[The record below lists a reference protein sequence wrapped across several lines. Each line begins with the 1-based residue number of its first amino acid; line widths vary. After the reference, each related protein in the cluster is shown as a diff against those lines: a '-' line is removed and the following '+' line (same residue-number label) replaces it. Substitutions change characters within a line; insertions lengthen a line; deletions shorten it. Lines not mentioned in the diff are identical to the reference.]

1 MSAAPASVGGDIVI
15 VGAGIVGSACAYE
28 LAKRGA
34 RVVLLEYGKAGMQA
48 TNAAAGMLAPL
59 TETHAPGPMFEFG
72 VQALHAYPRLVDE
85 LQAAV
90 GFDLELRLNGILK
103 VAFADTDADT
113 MRKRYAWQREL
124 GFALEWLDGGA
135 CRELE
140 PRLSDHVIAGM
151 FSAAEGNVSNQQLA
165 LALLRA
171 AVARG
176 TVLHERAAVRGF
188 VRSGSKVIG
197 VKTADTTYPCDAV
210 VLTAG
215 ARSGQLA
222 ARLDAALPV
231 RPVRGQMLA
240 LGGMRTPVRHIVWGP
255 RGYLVPR
262 ANGLVFAGA
271 TVENVGFRRRT
282 TATGVRRL
290 RSMASRLVPQLSA
303 ATVHFAWAG
312 LRPGTADDFP
322 AIGRLARYTNAY
334 AATGH
339 YRNGILLG
347 PLTGKLVAEALL
359 SGRWDAIPAAFDPA
373 RFATVPARA

>member
-1 MSAAPASVGGDIVI
+1 MTDGGDIVI

-34 RVVLLEYGKAGMQA
+34 RVVLLDYGRAGMQA

-59 TETHAPGPMFEFG
+59 TETHTPGPMLEFG
-72 VQALHAYPRLVDE
+72 VQALRGYPALVEE

-90 GFDLELRLNGILK
+90 RFDLELRLNGILK
-103 VAFADTDADT
+103 VALAESEADA

-124 GFALEWLDGGA
+124 GFPLDWLDGGA

-140 PRLSDHVIAGM
+140 PRLSERVIAGV
-151 FSAAEGNVSNQQLA
+151 FSAAEGNVSNQQVA
-165 LALLRA
+165 LALVRA
-171 AVARG
+171 ALGRG
-176 TVLHERAAVRGF
+176 AVLHERAAVRGF
-188 VRSGSKVIG
+188 VRAGAKVTG
-197 VKTADTTYPCDAV
+197 VKTAETTYACDAV
-210 VLTAG
+210 LLTAG
-215 ARSGQLA
+215 ARAGQLA
-222 ARLDAALPV
+222 ARLGVTLPV
-231 RPVRGQMLA
+231 RPMRGQMLA

-271 TVENVGFRRRT
+271 TVEDVGFRRRT
-282 TATGVRRL
+282 TVAGVRGL

-303 ATVHFAWAG
+303 ATMHFAWAG
-312 LRPGTADDFP
+312 LRPGTADDLP
-322 AIGRLARYTNAY
+322 AIGPLAGYTNAY

-347 PLTGKLVAEALL
+347 PLTGQIVAEALT
-359 SGRWDAIPAAFDPA
+359 SGDWSALPPAFDPA
-373 RFATVPARA
+373 RFANIPALA